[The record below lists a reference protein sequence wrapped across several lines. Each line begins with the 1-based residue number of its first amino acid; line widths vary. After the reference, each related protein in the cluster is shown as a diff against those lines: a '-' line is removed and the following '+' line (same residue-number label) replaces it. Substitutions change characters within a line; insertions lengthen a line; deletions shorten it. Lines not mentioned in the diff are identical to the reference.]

1 MTKPGDG
8 TFRIPCPNGHV
19 HRARDAWIGRQ
30 MICPECNAAFVVRAT
45 DSVEFAEQRRRQQ
58 LEAESKQ
65 ATAWITWAI
74 VAGGLVVSSLV
85 AMAVASMNPQ
95 WFQSRP

>member
-8 TFRIPCPNGHV
+8 SFRIPCPNGHV
-19 HRARDAWIGRQ
+19 HRAREAWIGRQ

-45 DSVEFAEQRRRQQ
+45 DSVESAEQKRKRQ

-65 ATAWITWAI
+65 ATAWITRAI
-74 VAGGLVVSSLV
+74 VAGIVVLMSFV
-85 AMAVASMNPQ
+85 AMAVASVNPQ
-95 WFQSRP
+95 WFQPKP